1 MSSFL
6 PYREDDGQVFIYEF
20 EANTAYKEGEV
31 IYQNNIFY
39 RAEKNFVSSGIGAE
53 TDFNLGNLGQ
63 FNKLDMTGSVTTIG
77 PVDDGAGRGYGN
89 RDVNLVCPIDKFVV
103 GYRMYG
109 VGANNYPD
117 GGSTGSSFKH
127 WMRVKEIKKD

>member
-6 PYREDDGQVFIYEF
+6 PYREDDGHIYIYDF
-20 EANTAYKEGEV
+20 ETNTAYNEGEV

-39 RAEKNFVSSGIGAE
+39 RAEKNFVSSNTGAQE
-53 TDFNLGNLGQ
+53 DFNLGNLGQ
-63 FNKLDMTGSVTTIG
+63 FNKLDMTGSVSTIG
-77 PVDDGAGRGYGN
+77 PISDRTGWAYGN
-89 RDVNLVCPIDKFVV
+89 GDVSLICPVDKFVV

-109 VGANNYPD
+109 NGAANYPD
-117 GGSTGSSFKH
+117 GGRTGSSFAH